1 MKIKLS
7 EALLIKDL
15 RTDLVKQEKY
25 VLLRLFN

>member
-15 RTDLVKQEKY
+15 RPDLLKQEKY
-25 VLLRLFN
+25 VPLRLFN

>member
-15 RTDLVKQEKY
+15 RLDLIKQEKY
-25 VLLRLFN
+25 VPLRLFN